1 MHYFKKFPV
10 FFGFIALLLL
20 AFAGGIAFNAM
31 AYLDE
36 AKAQKKLKNARA
48 DFDAALAEDPTQKA
62 IDDARENIKKLE
74 AHLAFLEKDLTRARG
89 DIFSA
94 PPSEPYQLVEQ
105 LRGLVQKWKR
115 AAASKQI
122 ALQSDMDFGFKRYVE
137 PNAEPPEE
145 AAVAPIWKQACV
157 LNYIIMGKFFD
168 CKTEESP
175 MAVVSVQREVLPE
188 ESGAN
193 KIENRRMTTRDRRAR
208 ARLASLA
215 VSDDKGDNFT
225 VDPNITARKKG
236 SLSTIAYRFNF
247 AGHTDVLRRFLN
259 KLKDFD
265 AMLVV
270 RSISVKPADQSIDE
284 ILNKKPAEEGMEGL
298 DEVFGNNKE
307 KEKAEGENAED
318 SENAEKKQE
327 QSAEA
332 EKIKTPVVSD
342 NLSVFSV
349 VIEYVEVVK
358 EPEAKKE
365 VKSKEE

>member
-10 FFGFIALLLL
+10 FFGLIALLLL
-20 AFAGGIAFNAM
+20 AFAGGIAFNAA
-31 AYLDE
+31 AYFDE

-62 IDDARENIKKLE
+62 IDDVRENIKKLE
-74 AHLAFLEKDLTRARG
+74 EHLAFLEKDLPRARD

-115 AAASKQI
+115 SAASKQI

-157 LNYIIMGKFFD
+157 LNYIMGKFFD

-175 MAVVSVQREVLPE
+175 MAVVSVQREVLAE

-193 KIENRRMTTRDRRAR
+193 KADNRRMTTRDRRAR
-208 ARLASLA
+208 ARLAA
-215 VSDDKGDNFT
+215 IEAADDKGDNFA

-236 SLSTIAYRFNF
+236 SISTLAYKFNF

-270 RSISVKPADQSIDE
+270 RSISVKPADQNVNE

-307 KEKAEGENAED
+307 KEKSEGENA
-318 SENAEKKQE
+318 ENAEKKQE
-327 QSAEA
+327 QSEEA

-349 VIEYVEVVK
+349 VIEYAEVVK